1 VNAPLSAVSLLHA
14 NQRALATH
22 LAALRRRLEG
32 ADVPTP
38 DPREAP
44 DPRQTIATLGRIARL
59 FGLSRFEAETLLLAA
74 AADLDSG
81 ISALCAAAHGDAGH
95 GRAGNGGAGRPWPS
109 FGLALALLP
118 EPHWSALTP
127 DAPLRRWQ
135 LVELDSATGIATGRL
150 RASEALLHH
159 LAGIGGPDE
168 RLSGWVRQVPPQ
180 GRLPASHAEAAA
192 RAATLWSATSEAG
205 ACDAG
210 ACEAGASEAGTT
222 GAGEVPP
229 VLDPPVLDP
238 PVLELTGPDPAM
250 LREAAAH
257 IAERAGLGLHAVAH
271 ADLPARLEVALPV
284 LRLIQRDAMLAGAAL
299 LIEDA
304 VPCPALAAMLDL
316 VQCRLILT
324 AAKPGAGWGE
334 RRPVSFALALPEG
347 AEARR
352 LWLHALPPG
361 VDEATLDRAVS
372 QFRLPPA
379 AIRATAHA
387 VAAAPPHTRP
397 EVLWTRCRAEAGM
410 PAVGLAERIEPCAQW
425 DDLVLP
431 AASARLLRT
440 LAAEHGQRSTVLERW
455 GFAARGKRG
464 LGTATLF
471 AGPSGT
477 GKTMAAEVIAGAL
490 ALDLYRIDLSQV
502 VSKWIGETEKN
513 LAQLFD
519 AAEAG
524 AAVLLFDEADAL
536 FGKRS
541 EVKDSHDRYANIEV
555 SFLLQRLESYR
566 GLAIL
571 ATNSEQALD
580 TAFLRR
586 LRFIV
591 QFPLPDTTQRAAIWR
606 RIFPPQTPTE
616 ALRPEK
622 LARLAVSGGTIRNI
636 ALTAAYLAADAGDAV
651 GMGHIKQAAEIEC
664 AKLRRPLSSNETGDW
679 VCA

>member
-1 VNAPLSAVSLLHA
+1 MNAPLSAISLLHA
-14 NQRALATH
+14 NQRALAMH
-22 LAALRRRLEG
+22 LAVLRRRLEG
-32 ADVPTP
+32 AEVSTP

-44 DPRQTIATLGRIARL
+44 DPRETIATLGRIARL

-74 AADLDSG
+74 AADLDSA
-81 ISALCAAAHGDAGH
+81 IPALCAAAHGDAGH
-95 GRAGNGGAGRPWPS
+95 GGAGHGDAGHSWPS

-135 LVELDSATGIATGRL
+135 LVELDSTTGIATGRL
-150 RASEALLHH
+150 RASEVILHH
-159 LAGIGGPDE
+159 LAGVGGPDE
-168 RLSGWVRQVPPQ
+168 RLSGWVRQVPPR

-192 RAATLWSATSEAG
+192 RAVALWAA
-205 ACDAG
+205 
-210 ACEAGASEAGTT
+210 ASEAGVTND
-222 GAGEVPP
+222 GMV
-229 VLDPPVLDP
+229 P
-238 PVLELTGPDPAM
+238 PVLELTGPDHGM

-257 IAERAGLGLHAVAH
+257 IAEQAGLGLHAVAH
-271 ADLPARLEVALPV
+271 ADLPARLEAVLPV

-299 LIEDA
+299 LIEGA
-304 VPCPALAAMLDL
+304 VPGPALAAMLDL
-316 VQCRLILT
+316 IQCRLILT
-324 AAKPGAGWGE
+324 ASKPGAGWGE
-334 RRPVSFALALPEG
+334 RRPVGFALALPEG

-361 VDEATLDRAVS
+361 VDEAIVDRAVS

-379 AIRATAHA
+379 AIRATAHT
-387 VAAAPPHTRP
+387 VAAAPLHTRP

-410 PAVGLAERIEPCAQW
+410 PAAGLAERIEPCAQW

-651 GMGHIKQAAEIEC
+651 GMGHVKQAAEIEC

>member
-1 VNAPLSAVSLLHA
+1 VNAPLSAVSLLHT
-14 NQRALATH
+14 NQHALAMH
-22 LAALRRRLEG
+22 LAALRQRLEG

-38 DPREAP
+38 DPPEAP
-44 DPRQTIATLGRIARL
+44 DPRETIATLGRIARL

-74 AADLDSG
+74 AADLDST
-81 ISALCAAAHGDAGH
+81 IPALCAAAHGDAGPRGSNH
-95 GRAGNGGAGRPWPS
+95 GWAGRPWPT

-150 RASEALLHH
+150 RAAEAILHH

-168 RLSGWVRQVPPQ
+168 RLSGWVRHVPAH

-192 RAATLWSATSEAG
+192 RAATLWATTSEAG
-205 ACDAG
+205 AAG
-210 ACEAGASEAGTT
+210 AGAEAGTT
-222 GAGEVPP
+222 GAGEV
-229 VLDPPVLDP
+229 V
-238 PVLELTGPDPAM
+238 PVLELTGPDAGM

-257 IAERAGLGLHAVAH
+257 IAEQAGLGLHVVAH
-271 ADLPARLEVALPV
+271 ADLPARLEAVLPV
-284 LRLIQRDAMLAGAAL
+284 LRLIQRDALLAGAAL
-299 LIEDA
+299 LIEGA
-304 VPCPALAAMLDL
+304 APGPALAALLDL
-316 VQCRLILT
+316 VQCRLILST
-324 AAKPGAGWGE
+324 ANPGTGWGD
-334 RRPVSFALALPEG
+334 RRPVSFALALPDG
-347 AEARR
+347 AETRH
-352 LWLHALPPG
+352 LWLHTLPPG

-379 AIRATAHA
+379 AIRATAQ
-387 VAAAPPHTRP
+387 VVTAAPPDTRP

-425 DDLVLP
+425 DDLVVPL
-431 AASARLLRT
+431 ASTRLLRT

-571 ATNSEQALD
+571 ATNSEQTLD

-651 GMGHIKQAAEIEC
+651 CMGHIKQAAEIEC
-664 AKLRRPLSSNETGDW
+664 AKLRRPLSPNETGDW

>member
-1 VNAPLSAVSLLHA
+1 MNAPLSAVSLLHA

-74 AADLDSG
+74 AADLDSA
-81 ISALCAAAHGDAGH
+81 ISALCAAAHGDAGR
-95 GRAGNGGAGRPWPS
+95 GGAGDGWAGRPWPS

-150 RASEALLHH
+150 RASEAILHH
-159 LAGIGGPDE
+159 LAGICGPDE
-168 RLSGWVRQVPPQ
+168 RLSGWVRQVPPR

-192 RAATLWSATSEAG
+192 RAATLWSAPS
-205 ACDAG
+205 
-210 ACEAGASEAGTT
+210 EAGASEAGTT
-222 GAGEVPP
+222 GAGEI
-229 VLDPPVLDP
+229 P
-238 PVLELTGPDPAM
+238 PVLELTGPDPGM

-257 IAERAGLGLHAVAH
+257 IAEQAGLGLHAVAH
-271 ADLPARLEVALPV
+271 ADLPVRLEAVLPV

-299 LIEDA
+299 LIEGA

-334 RRPVSFALALPEG
+334 RRPVGFALALPEG

-379 AIRATAHA
+379 AICATAHA
-387 VAAAPPHTRP
+387 VATAPLHTRP

-431 AASARLLRT
+431 TASARLLRT
-440 LAAEHGQRSTVLERW
+440 VAAEHGQRSTVLERW